1 MDHKF
6 YPECHNEKQSLQIS
20 IKKLKRKLGKKIATI
35 WFKYFLDKIS
45 IFIKIMSSITHKNS
59 KNMYSQIKKSKNL
72 KPKIANQKKKCKNQA
87 AKNLHKN
94 YGKIKNI
101 KW

>member
-1 MDHKF
+1 
-6 YPECHNEKQSLQIS
+6 
-20 IKKLKRKLGKKIATI
+20 
-35 WFKYFLDKIS
+35 
-45 IFIKIMSSITHKNS
+45 
-59 KNMYSQIKKSKNL
+59 MYSQIKKSKNL
-72 KPKIANQKKKCKNQA
+72 KPKIANQKKNCKNQA